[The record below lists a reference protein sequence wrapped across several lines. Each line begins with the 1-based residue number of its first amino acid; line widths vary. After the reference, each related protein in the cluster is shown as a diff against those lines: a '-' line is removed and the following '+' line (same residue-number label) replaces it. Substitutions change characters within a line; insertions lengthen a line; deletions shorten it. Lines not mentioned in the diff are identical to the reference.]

1 MNTLFGHVSPSP
13 LAIYVRLQLCAL
25 SALPLAGHAADA
37 SLPPLWPAAD
47 HAAPTLPIE
56 PHPGTRQ
63 PSELVGSI
71 KDVQE
76 SLGQS
81 KSISPSPSSTP
92 SRPPDMQQQLAQAA
106 GDCKKAY
113 NKAYESLLERKRGA
127 IRNAQM
133 EIPKLQARIADASS
147 WVEKYRKLRIQVQE
161 TLEQNEIRQ
170 KSLRQEIAPLEKL
183 QSEESHFAVHGK
195 AWTDRQAKV
204 DRLNSQ
210 LARSRDEHTQLQS
223 REAWLNNE
231 IKIQLAQQVNS
242 EASLLTSL
250 TRIAEEES
258 ALKSKIPGVI
268 EAHRQKR
275 FAEIEKLRQNGELGA
290 LKRCAEQG
298 SLSLND
304 LIRTLFR

>member
-37 SLPPLWPAAD
+37 SPPPLWPAAD
-47 HAAPTLPIE
+47 HAVPSLPVE
-56 PHPGTRQ
+56 SHPGTRQ

-81 KSISPSPSSTP
+81 KQISPSPSSTP
-92 SRPPDMQQQLAQAA
+92 SRSPDMQQQLIQAA
-106 GDCKKAY
+106 KDCKSAY
-113 NKAYESLLERKRGA
+113 NLAYKGLLEKKQEA
-127 IRNAQM
+127 IQKAKLA
-133 EIPKLQARIADASS
+133 IPELQKRIADASS
-147 WVEKYRKLRIQVQE
+147 WVGKYHKLRIQVQE
-161 TLEQNEIRQ
+161 ALEQNEIRQ
-170 KSLRQEIAPLEKL
+170 KSLQQEIAPLKKL

-195 AWTDRQAKV
+195 AWTDRQAKLNL
-204 DRLNSQ
+204 LNSQ
-210 LARSRDEHTQLQS
+210 LDISSAGHTRLQS
-223 REAWLNNE
+223 REAWLNKE
-231 IKIQLAQQVNS
+231 IQTQLGEQMSN
-242 EASLLTSL
+242 EASLSTLQ
-250 TRIAEEES
+250 TRIKEEES
-258 ALKSKIPGVI
+258 ALKMKIPDVI

-298 SLSLND
+298 YLSLDD
-304 LIRTLFR
+304 LMRTLFP

>member
-1 MNTLFGHVSPSP
+1 MNTLFGHILPSP
-13 LAIYVRLQLCAL
+13 LAIYLRLQLCAL
-25 SALPLAGHAADA
+25 SAMPLVGHAAA
-37 SLPPLWPAAD
+37 SVPA
-47 HAAPTLPIE
+47 E

-63 PSELVGSI
+63 QFELVGTI

-92 SRPPDMQQQLAQAA
+92 SRPPDMERQLAQAA
-106 GDCKKAY
+106 NDCQKAY
-113 NKAYESLLERKRGA
+113 NRAYKGLLEKKQGA
-127 IRNAQM
+127 IQKAKLP
-133 EIPKLQARIADASS
+133 IPELQKRIADASS

-170 KSLRQEIAPLEKL
+170 KSLQQEIAPLEKL

-195 AWTDRQAKV
+195 AWTDRQAKL
-204 DRLNSQ
+204 DLLNSQ
-210 LARSRDEHTQLQS
+210 LAKSRDAHTQLKS
-223 REAWLNNE
+223 REAWLNKE
-231 IKIQLAQQVNS
+231 FQTQLGEQVSN
-242 EASLLTSL
+242 EASLSTLQ
-250 TRIAEEES
+250 TRIKEEES
-258 ALKSKIPGVI
+258 ALEKKIPGVI

-298 SLSLND
+298 DLSLDD
-304 LIRTLFR
+304 LMRTLFP